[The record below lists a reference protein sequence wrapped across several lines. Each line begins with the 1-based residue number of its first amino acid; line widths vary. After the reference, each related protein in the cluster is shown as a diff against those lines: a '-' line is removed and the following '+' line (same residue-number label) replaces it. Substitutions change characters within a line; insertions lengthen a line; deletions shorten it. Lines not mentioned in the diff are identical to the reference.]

1 MTKEE
6 HAKVLEQTQILR
18 DIAHHLTEDGYSMK
32 GRDIKLAALEIE
44 AAIMRKEPE
53 PPTVKESLTVPV
65 VKQSL
70 TTEPIS
76 DAEKWKQAVMLAY
89 GHLWHVNNEPMAPIP
104 MRSPEKAAYA
114 ARRVLLDLLT
124 HEERGLAIN
133 EVRALLEKAR

>member
-18 DIAHHLTEDGYSMK
+18 DIAYHLTENGYSMT

-44 AAIMRKEPE
+44 AAIMRKEP
-53 PPTVKESLTVPV
+53 
-65 VKQSL
+65 
-70 TTEPIS
+70 EPIS

>member
-1 MTKEE
+1 MTNEE
-6 HAKVLEQTQILR
+6 RTKVL
-18 DIAHHLTEDGYSMK
+18 D
-32 GRDIKLAALEIE
+32 ALEEMNEAIFE
-44 AAIMRKEPE
+44 MHGCHIKDLQDAAAIMRKEQE
-53 PPTVKESLTVPV
+53 PV
-65 VKQSL
+65 
-70 TTEPIS
+70 S

-104 MRSPEKAAYA
+104 LRSPEKAAYA

>member
-6 HAKVLEQTQILR
+6 HAKVL
-18 DIAHHLTEDGYSMK
+18 
-32 GRDIKLAALEIE
+32 AALEAITKHFSISRLHESTLADTTVRGQAHE
-44 AAIMRKEPE
+44 AIAIMRKEQE
-53 PPTVKESLTVPV
+53 PV
-65 VKQSL
+65 
-70 TTEPIS
+70 S

>member
-6 HAKVLEQTQILR
+6 HANVLQ
-18 DIAHHLTEDGYSMK
+18 
-32 GRDIKLAALEIE
+32 ALETAVRQNSHDMLMTGEEIRLCE
-44 AAIMRKEPE
+44 SAIAIMRKEQE
-53 PPTVKESLTVPV
+53 PV
-65 VKQSL
+65 
-70 TTEPIS
+70 S

-104 MRSPEKAAYA
+104 LRSPEKAAYA